1 MPQDR
6 LRKLNDEN
14 RELAKNLKKE
24 MDNLRQRA
32 STKAIATSSKKKAAG
47 SDLSSTRGGS
57 EERHSSVPA
66 AGRGKRGRDFDFD
79 KVGKVTSP
87 FGVSSVSSRDLFL
100 DHPDSPPGSPG
111 PGVKRRRT
119 RLDPPLEA
127 SMPRS
132 PFSICHVPL
141 EGEEAGSSNGTLSP
155 THGGKLT
162 STATARSSPQSS
174 TGLSTPPTSS
184 LSISTPSHS
193 VSPSPPL
200 RPTTPVNFT
209 STLCESPQNSS
220 SGLSSPPPSSNSFKP
235 VILKING
242 PKSRRGR
249 SNALGRQGNDKGK
262 GVNAVS
268 AASAFYAPH
277 IPGRD
282 YYHGNLVNL
291 MQLEPEY
298 PLARNENPYLEVHP
312 KIQKLRT
319 AQKPSSRL
327 AKRQFFQG
335 QNPCAILMIA
345 GVSIEDEAFQDEIR
359 GLDKH
364 PSRKKRKVDSLP
376 LQEEA
381 FHSRS
386 SVRIPVPDH
395 LKSIL
400 VDDWENVTKNLSLVP
415 LPSKTPVN
423 QILTNYFDEEKNKR
437 HLGSAEADLLEEVVA
452 GVKEYFAKCL
462 GRILLYRFEREQFF
476 EVRQLWESGVA
487 EWEGKGPGDVYGA
500 EHLCRL
506 FGKHIFLF
514 TSLSYLSLGERKHE
528 IQTIII
534 ITF

>member
-24 MDNLRQRA
+24 MDSLRQRA

-100 DHPDSPPGSPG
+100 GHPDSPPGSPG
-111 PGVKRRRT
+111 PGVKRPRT

-127 SMPRS
+127 TMPRS
-132 PFSICHVPL
+132 PFTICHVPR

-155 THGGKLT
+155 THGSRLP
-162 STATARSSPQSS
+162 STTTARSSPQSS

-200 RPTTPVNFT
+200 RPTIPVNST

-220 SGLSSPPPSSNSFKP
+220 SGLSSSPPSSNSFKP

-249 SNALGRQGNDKGK
+249 SNALGRQANDKGK
-262 GVNAVS
+262 GADTVS
-268 AASAFYAPH
+268 TASAFYAPH

-282 YYHGNLVNL
+282 YYHGNMGNL

-312 KIQKLRT
+312 KVQKLRT
-319 AQKPSSRL
+319 TQKPSSRL
-327 AKRQFFQG
+327 AKRKFFQG

-345 GVSIEDEAFQDEIR
+345 GVSIEDEAFKDEIR

-476 EVRQLWESGVA
+476 EVRQLWESGVT

-514 TSLSYLSLGERKHE
+514 IPPSYLLLGERKNE

>member
-14 RELAKNLKKE
+14 RELAKNLNKE
-24 MDNLRQRA
+24 MDSLRQRA

-66 AGRGKRGRDFDFD
+66 AGRGQKRGRDFDFD
-79 KVGKVTSP
+79 KVGKATSP
-87 FGVSSVSSRDLFL
+87 FGISSVSSRDLFL

-119 RLDPPLEA
+119 GMDLPLHA
-127 SMPRS
+127 TMSRS
-132 PFSICHVPL
+132 PLTIDQVPL
-141 EGEEAGSSNGTLSP
+141 EGGETGPSDVTLSP
-155 THGGKLT
+155 THGSKPPSTT
-162 STATARSSPQSS
+162 SARSSPQFS

-184 LSISTPSHS
+184 LSTSAPSHS
-193 VSPSPPL
+193 VSPSPPV
-200 RPTTPVNFT
+200 RPTTPVISS
-209 STLCESPQNSS
+209 STVYESAQNSS
-220 SGLSSPPPSSNSFKP
+220 SGLSSPPPSSGTFPTTTIKL
-235 VILKING
+235 IG

-249 SNALGRQGNDKGK
+249 SNALGRQRNDKGK
-262 GVNAVS
+262 GVNAFS
-268 AASAFYAPH
+268 AANAFYTPH

-282 YYHGNLVNL
+282 YYHGELVNL
-291 MQLEPEY
+291 MHLEPEY
-298 PLARNENPYLEVHP
+298 PISRIENPYWEVHP
-312 KIQKLRT
+312 RIQRLRAT
-319 AQKPSSRL
+319 QEPSSRL
-327 AKRQFFQG
+327 AKQIFFQG
-335 QNPCAILMIA
+335 QNPSAVLMIA
-345 GVSIEDEAFQDEIR
+345 GASTEDEAFKNEIR

-364 PSRKKRKVDSLP
+364 PSRKKRKVDTLP

-423 QILTNYFDEEKNKR
+423 QILTNYFDEEKGKR
-437 HLGSAEADLLEEVVA
+437 RLGSAEADLLEEVVA

-476 EVRQLWESGVA
+476 EVRQLWESGVP

-514 TSLSYLSLGERKHE
+514 KLPSYFPLK
-528 IQTIII
+528 
-534 ITF
+534 

>member
-1 MPQDR
+1 
-6 LRKLNDEN
+6 
-14 RELAKNLKKE
+14 
-24 MDNLRQRA
+24 MDSLRQRA

-57 EERHSSVPA
+57 EERNSSVPA
-66 AGRGKRGRDFDFD
+66 AGRGQKRGRDFDFD

-87 FGVSSVSSRDLFL
+87 FGTSSVSSRDLFL

-119 RLDPPLEA
+119 SVDLPLHA
-127 SMPRS
+127 TMPRS
-132 PFSICHVPL
+132 PLTICQVHL
-141 EGEEAGSSNGTLSP
+141 EGEEAGSSNVTLSP
-155 THGGKLT
+155 FHGSKLPSTT
-162 STATARSSPQSS
+162 SPRSSPQSS

-184 LSISTPSHS
+184 LSTSSPSHS
-193 VSPSPPL
+193 VTPSRPVVPTIPL
-200 RPTTPVNFT
+200 NYH
-209 STLCESPQNSS
+209 STLYESPQNSS
-220 SGLSSPPPSSNSFKP
+220 SGLSSPPPSSDSFPTATIKL
-235 VILKING
+235 IG

-249 SNALGRQGNDKGK
+249 SNPPGRQGNHRGK

-268 AASAFYAPH
+268 DANAFYAPNV
-277 IPGRD
+277 PGRD
-282 YYHGNLVNL
+282 YYHGDLVNL
-291 MQLEPEY
+291 MHLEPEY
-298 PLARNENPYLEVHP
+298 PLSRIENPYFNVHP
-312 KIQKLRT
+312 RIQKIRAT
-319 AQKPSSRL
+319 QGPSSRL
-327 AKRQFFQG
+327 AKQEFFQG
-335 QNPCAILMIA
+335 QNHSAVLMIA
-345 GVSIEDEAFQDEIR
+345 GIPIEDEAFKHEIR
-359 GLDKH
+359 GLNKH
-364 PSRKKRKVDSLP
+364 PSRKKRKVDTLP

-423 QILTNYFDEEKNKR
+423 QILTNYFDEEKGKR
-437 HLGSAEADLLEEVVA
+437 RLGSAEADLLEEVVA

-514 TSLSYLSLGERKHE
+514 RPPSYYSFWGRRNMGSKRK
-528 IQTIII
+528 
-534 ITF
+534 

>member
-24 MDNLRQRA
+24 MDSLRQRA

-57 EERHSSVPA
+57 EERNSSVPA
-66 AGRGKRGRDFDFD
+66 AGRGQKRGRDFDFD

-87 FGVSSVSSRDLFL
+87 FRTSSVSSRDLFL

-119 RLDPPLEA
+119 SVDLPLHA
-127 SMPRS
+127 TMPRS
-132 PFSICHVPL
+132 PPTICQVHL
-141 EGEEAGSSNGTLSP
+141 KGEEAGSANVTFSP
-155 THGGKLT
+155 FHGSKLPSTT
-162 STATARSSPQSS
+162 SARSSPQSS

-184 LSISTPSHS
+184 LSTSPPSHS
-193 VSPSPPL
+193 VTPS
-200 RPTTPVNFT
+200 RPVGPTIPINDK
-209 STLCESPQNSS
+209 STLYESPQNSS
-220 SGLSSPPPSSNSFKP
+220 SGLSSPPPSSDSSP
-235 VILKING
+235 TTTIKIIG

-249 SNALGRQGNDKGK
+249 SNAPGRQGNDRGK
-262 GVNAVS
+262 GFNAVS
-268 AASAFYAPH
+268 DSNAFYAPH
-277 IPGRD
+277 VPGRD
-282 YYHGNLVNL
+282 YYHGELVNL
-291 MQLEPEY
+291 MHLEPEF
-298 PLARNENPYLEVHP
+298 PTSRIENPYWEVHP
-312 KIQKLRT
+312 RIQKLRAT
-319 AQKPSSRL
+319 QDPSSRL
-327 AKRQFFQG
+327 AKQIFFQG
-335 QNPCAILMIA
+335 QNPSAVLMIA
-345 GVSIEDEAFQDEIR
+345 GVPIEDEAFKHEIR

-364 PSRKKRKVDSLP
+364 PSRKKRKVDTLP

-381 FHSRS
+381 FHSRA

-423 QILTNYFDEEKNKR
+423 LILTNYFDEEKGKR
-437 HLGSAEADLLEEVVA
+437 RLGSAEADLLEEVVA

-506 FGKHIFLF
+506 FGKHIYLFRPFLF
-514 TSLSYLSLGERKHE
+514 FLWGKRKWGSKRK
-528 IQTIII
+528 
-534 ITF
+534 

>member
-24 MDNLRQRA
+24 MDSLRQRA
-32 STKAIATSSKKKAAG
+32 STKAIATSTKKKAAG

-57 EERHSSVPA
+57 EERNSSVPA
-66 AGRGKRGRDFDFD
+66 AGRGQKRGRDFDFD

-87 FGVSSVSSRDLFL
+87 FRTSSVSSRDPFL

-119 RLDPPLEA
+119 SADFPLHA
-127 SMPRS
+127 NMPTS
-132 PFSICHVPL
+132 PLTICQVRL
-141 EGEEAGSSNGTLSP
+141 EGEAAGSSTLTFSP
-155 THGGKLT
+155 FHGSKIPSTT
-162 STATARSSPQSS
+162 SARSSPQSS

-184 LSISTPSHS
+184 LSTSPPSHS
-193 VSPSPPL
+193 VTPS
-200 RPTTPVNFT
+200 RPVGPTIPVNDN

-220 SGLSSPPPSSNSFKP
+220 SGLSSPPPSSDSFP
-235 VILKING
+235 TTTIKIIG

-249 SNALGRQGNDKGK
+249 SNTGRQGNDRAKGF
-262 GVNAVS
+262 NAVNDS
-268 AASAFYAPH
+268 NAFYAPH
-277 IPGRD
+277 VPGIH
-282 YYHGNLVNL
+282 YYHGELVNL
-291 MQLEPEY
+291 MHLEPEF
-298 PLARNENPYLEVHP
+298 PTSRIENPYWEVHP
-312 KIQKLRT
+312 RIQKLRAT
-319 AQKPSSRL
+319 QDPSTRL
-327 AKRQFFQG
+327 AKQIFFQG
-335 QNPCAILMIA
+335 QNPSAVLMIA
-345 GVSIEDEAFQDEIR
+345 GVPIEDEEFKHEIR

-364 PSRKKRKVDSLP
+364 PSRKKRKVDTLP

-381 FHSRS
+381 FHSRA

-423 QILTNYFDEEKNKR
+423 QILTNYFDEEKGKR
-437 HLGSAEADLLEEVVA
+437 RLGSAEADLLEEVVA

-506 FGKHIFLF
+506 FGKHIFSF
-514 TSLSYLSLGERKHE
+514 RPPSYFSFGGKGNG
-528 IQTIII
+528 I
-534 ITF
+534 

>member
-24 MDNLRQRA
+24 MDSLRQRA

-57 EERHSSVPA
+57 EERNSSVPA
-66 AGRGKRGRDFDFD
+66 TGRGQKRGRDFDFD

-87 FGVSSVSSRDLFL
+87 FGTSSVSSRDIFL

-111 PGVKRRRT
+111 PGVERRRT
-119 RLDPPLEA
+119 RVDLPLHATMHRSPLTICQAPFEREEA
-127 SMPRS
+127 S
-132 PFSICHVPL
+132 
-141 EGEEAGSSNGTLSP
+141 SSSVTFSP
-155 THGGKLT
+155 THGSKLPSST
-162 STATARSSPQSS
+162 SARSSTQSS
-174 TGLSTPPTSS
+174 TGLSTPPISSFSTSA
-184 LSISTPSHS
+184 PSHS
-193 VSPSPPL
+193 VSPSRPV
-200 RPTTPVNFT
+200 RPTTPVNYNYIFY
-209 STLCESPQNSS
+209 ESPQNSS
-220 SGLSSPPPSSNSFKP
+220 SGLSSPPPSSDFFPTTN
-235 VILKING
+235 IKIIG

-249 SNALGRQGNDKGK
+249 SNAPSCKGNDRGK
-262 GVNAVS
+262 GFNVVS
-268 AASAFYAPH
+268 TADAFFASQV
-277 IPGRD
+277 PGRD
-282 YYHGNLVNL
+282 YYHGELVNL
-291 MQLEPEY
+291 MHLEPEY
-298 PLARNENPYLEVHP
+298 PISRIENPYLEVHP
-312 KIQKLRT
+312 RIQKLRAT
-319 AQKPSSRL
+319 QEPSSRL
-327 AKRQFFQG
+327 AKQNFFQG
-335 QNPCAILMIA
+335 QNTSAILMIA
-345 GVSIEDEAFQDEIR
+345 GVSVEDEAFKHEIR

-364 PSRKKRKVDSLP
+364 PSRKKHKVDTLP

-423 QILTNYFDEEKNKR
+423 QILTNYFDEEKGKR
-437 HLGSAEADLLEEVVA
+437 RLGSAEADLLEEVVA

-476 EVRQLWESGVA
+476 EVRQLWESGMA

-506 FGKHIFLF
+506 FGKQYSCSDSLFIFPLAEKK
-514 TSLSYLSLGERKHE
+514 YE
-528 IQTIII
+528 I
-534 ITF
+534 

>member
-1 MPQDR
+1 
-6 LRKLNDEN
+6 
-14 RELAKNLKKE
+14 
-24 MDNLRQRA
+24 MDSLRQRA

-57 EERHSSVPA
+57 EERNSSVPA
-66 AGRGKRGRDFDFD
+66 AGRGQKRGRDFDFD

-87 FGVSSVSSRDLFL
+87 FGTSSVSSRDLFL

-119 RLDPPLEA
+119 SVDLPLDA
-127 SMPRS
+127 TMPRS
-132 PFSICHVPL
+132 PITICQVHL
-141 EGEEAGSSNGTLSP
+141 QGEEATPSNVTFSPLHGSKLPSTTSP
-155 THGGKLT
+155 C
-162 STATARSSPQSS
+162 SSPLSS

-184 LSISTPSHS
+184 LSTSSPSHS
-193 VSPSPPL
+193 VTPHRPFGPIIPINYHSSPY
-200 RPTTPVNFT
+200 
-209 STLCESPQNSS
+209 ESPQNSS
-220 SGLSSPPPSSNSFKP
+220 SGLSSPPPSSDSSP
-235 VILKING
+235 TTSIKIIG

-249 SNALGRQGNDKGK
+249 SNAPGRQGNERGK

-268 AASAFYAPH
+268 GDANAFYAPH
-277 IPGRD
+277 VPGRG
-282 YYHGNLVNL
+282 YYDGELVNL
-291 MQLEPEY
+291 MHLEPEY
-298 PLARNENPYLEVHP
+298 PTSRENPYWEVHP
-312 KIQKLRT
+312 KIQKLRAT
-319 AQKPSSRL
+319 QDPSSRL
-327 AKRQFFQG
+327 AKQNFFQG
-335 QNPCAILMIA
+335 QNPSAVLMIA
-345 GVSIEDEAFQDEIR
+345 GVPIEDEAFKHEIR
-359 GLDKH
+359 GLNKH
-364 PSRKKRKVDSLP
+364 PSRKKRKVDTLP

-423 QILTNYFDEEKNKR
+423 QILTNYFDEEKGKR
-437 HLGSAEADLLEEVVA
+437 RLGSAEADLLEEVVA

-506 FGKHIFLF
+506 FGKHIFFFRPPSSLF
-514 TSLSYLSLGERKHE
+514 LGGKRNMGSKLK
-528 IQTIII
+528 Q
-534 ITF
+534 